1 MNLRMLVEHS
11 QMTQPINISHE
22 MFNVWWHYIYKK
34 KCQTFQET
42 LTKEKCAISELAGVY
57 M

>member
-11 QMTQPINISHE
+11 QMTQPIYISHE
-22 MFNVWWHYIYKK
+22 MFNVWWHYIYTK